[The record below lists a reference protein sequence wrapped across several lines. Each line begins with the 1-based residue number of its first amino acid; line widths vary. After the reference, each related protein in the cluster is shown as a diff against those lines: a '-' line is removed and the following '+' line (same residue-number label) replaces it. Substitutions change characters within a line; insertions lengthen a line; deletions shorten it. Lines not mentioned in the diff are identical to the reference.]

1 VAGPV
6 RPVSAARLPTAN
18 DHRMAM
24 AAAVLAIARPGIL
37 IENPGCVSKS
47 YPGFFR
53 DLESLA
59 VRTSRQ

>member
-1 VAGPV
+1 
-6 RPVSAARLPTAN
+6 
-18 DHRMAM
+18 MAM